1 MSLHDEVR
9 ANTNRENTS
18 LPSGFFVRHLPAKTA
33 RGAHKPKGNAIM
45 GGNSPKWSGMTPA
58 SNVIR
63 TVAAK
68 GW

>member
-9 ANTNRENTS
+9 GKTSRENVVI
-18 LPSGFFVRHLPAKTA
+18 PSGLFIRHIPAKVA

-58 SNVIR
+58 SNVVR
-63 TVAAK
+63 TLAAK